1 MLFLRN
7 SWDKFYFILFFVTKR
22 STFYSYFRNN
32 NNNTWSKHPSWH
44 MFCHL
49 WLAYM
54 PMPLTLTVLH
64 WYYYAA
70 LWSTMKWRQSFQG
83 KYFNPTVIILK
94 FYFPRKLSFF
104 FFLKK
109 GFLISWYYS
118 VKRIIIWLILIIIN
132 DEWKEKK
139 KKEWWSFPRK

>member
-1 MLFLRN
+1 MEQA
-7 SWDKFYFILFFVTKR
+7 
-22 STFYSYFRNN
+22 
-32 NNNTWSKHPSWH
+32 PSWH

-104 FFLKK
+104 FFIKK
-109 GFLISWYYS
+109 GVLISWYHS

-139 KKEWWSFPRK
+139 KKKWWSFPRKQDKNKVKIYKFLINFNYIYKKKY